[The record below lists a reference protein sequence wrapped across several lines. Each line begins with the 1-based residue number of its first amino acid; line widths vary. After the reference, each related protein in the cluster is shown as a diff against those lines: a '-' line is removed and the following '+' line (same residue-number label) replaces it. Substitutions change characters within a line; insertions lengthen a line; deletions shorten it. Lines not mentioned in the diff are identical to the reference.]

1 MSTLKATTLEANTLL
16 HSDGTS
22 TTEPSIP
29 ALDKRM
35 AKVFCRFDMSTA
47 VISQSYNV
55 SSLTDQGIGT
65 FQLNYTNN
73 TPNAANIQLADGVA
87 IVTWAGAETAILS
100 GNASSCRVYHVENG
114 TVIDSTRVSCVVF
127 GN

>member
-1 MSTLKATTLEANTLL
+1 MSTIKANTLL
-16 HSDGTS
+16 AADGTS
-22 TTEPSIP
+22 TTAPSIP

-55 SSLTDQGIGT
+55 SSITDQGVGT

-73 TPNAANIQLADGVA
+73 IPNAANIQLADGVA
-87 IVTWAGAETAILS
+87 IVTWTGAETAILS

-114 TVIDSTRVSCVVF
+114 TVRDSTRVSCVVF
-127 GN
+127 SN